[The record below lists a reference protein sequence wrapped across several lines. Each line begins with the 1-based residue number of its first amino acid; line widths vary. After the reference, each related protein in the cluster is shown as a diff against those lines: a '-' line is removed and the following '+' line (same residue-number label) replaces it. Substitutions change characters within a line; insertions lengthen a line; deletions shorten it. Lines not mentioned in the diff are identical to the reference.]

1 MPARYSKE
9 GGCRMRNLLMTLSY
23 DGTHYFGFQTQPGGN
38 TVQDHLEEAIRH
50 LTGED
55 VKIHG
60 SGRTDAG
67 VHARAQ
73 TFHFTTASQIPMERW
88 RHALNGRL
96 PSDIRITSAVEVP
109 LSFHSRRSAKR
120 KTYRYSINGNRVFDV
135 FNRQYQLHHPGPL
148 DVEAMREGLKYLV
161 GTYDFTSFASRHSTK
176 QSHVRTIYEA
186 RIEVDHGLDG
196 AGTHEQGILH
206 IYLTGNGFL
215 QHMVRIIVGTLLQVG
230 EGKRKPEEMKTILEA
245 RDRAAAGPTAESK
258 GLMLWSVEYEGLA
271 EAPDPAAKS

>member
-1 MPARYSKE
+1 
-9 GGCRMRNLLMTLSY
+9 MRNLLMTLSY

-38 TVQDHLEEAIRH
+38 TVQDHLEEAIRQ
-50 LTGED
+50 LTGEEI
-55 VKIHG
+55 KIHG

-73 TFHFTTASQIPMERW
+73 TFHFTTASQIPVERW

-96 PSDIRITSAVEVP
+96 PSDIRITSAMEVP

-120 KTYRYSINGNRVFDV
+120 KTYRYTINGNRVFDV
-135 FNRQYQLHHPGPL
+135 FYRQYQLHHPGTL
-148 DVEAMREGLKYLV
+148 DVEAMREGLRHLV
-161 GTYDFTSFASRHSTK
+161 GTHDFTSFASRHSTK

-186 RIEVDHGLDG
+186 RIEIDDRLDG
-196 AGTHEQGILH
+196 AGTHEQGIIH

-230 EGKRKPEEMKTILEA
+230 EGKRRPEDMKTALEA
-245 RDRAAAGPTAESK
+245 KDRAEAGPTAESK

-271 EAPDPAAKS
+271 GAPDPTAKS